1 MWGARPSLFWRVSI
15 AISSYEDVYRDRANK
30 TRGGGGVGG
39 GEKEIRW
46 LVAGSPHW
54 SQPCINIQIAMPA
67 SSGRGLTVSEAVAGS
82 RPCAMHLSPEPKT
95 AAERKVAGG

>member
-15 AISSYEDVYRDRANK
+15 AISSYEDVYRDRAK
-30 TRGGGGVGG
+30 PEVGGWG

-67 SSGRGLTVSEAVAGS
+67 SGGRGLTVSEAVAGS